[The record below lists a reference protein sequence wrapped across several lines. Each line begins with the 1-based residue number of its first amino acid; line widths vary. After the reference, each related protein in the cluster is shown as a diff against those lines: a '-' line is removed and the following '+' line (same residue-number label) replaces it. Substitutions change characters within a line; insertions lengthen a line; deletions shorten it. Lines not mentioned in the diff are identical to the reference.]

1 MKRFTII
8 GFSFAFTCFAFATP
22 AVAQWGLGP
31 QVMTMARDGVL
42 GPELA
47 NRVHQLQYERFQTR
61 YPDGTFGSPNQ
72 FPNYQIPNNQFPT
85 NRFGQTTQGFP
96 PGKAWGLRGGKPYT
110 GNGHPLNGVPN
121 GRAFQGPNTIQNG
134 IAPGNRGRTF
144 RTLPGYDRGGR
155 GFGGRGRGFGRG
167 RGRR

>member
-1 MKRFTII
+1 LNQ
-8 GFSFAFTCFAFATP
+8 GAT
-22 AVAQWGLGP
+22 
-31 QVMTMARDGVL
+31 
-42 GPELA
+42 
-47 NRVHQLQYERFQTR
+47 
-61 YPDGTFGSPNQ
+61 NQ
-72 FPNYQIPNNQFPT
+72 FPNNQFPAD
-85 NRFGQTTQGFP
+85 RFGQTNQGFP

-121 GRAFQGPNTIQNG
+121 GRAFQDPNTIQNG